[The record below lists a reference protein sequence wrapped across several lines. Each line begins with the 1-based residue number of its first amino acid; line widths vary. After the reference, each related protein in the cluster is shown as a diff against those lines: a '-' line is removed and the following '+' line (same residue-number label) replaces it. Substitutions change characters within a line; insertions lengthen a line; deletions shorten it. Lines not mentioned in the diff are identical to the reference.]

1 MIMYA
6 LDFNLLRKKNNS
18 FGGITIL
25 VDANRGR
32 RRAAQVIRLR
42 QWCDHKIT
50 RINSSDGVHGA
61 RRRGQG
67 QRRSAFGTF
76 VFSRSWH
83 EFKHTI
89 YNNLKHTERCV
100 SFYSSS
106 FVFNLHMY
114 SYQCVFVYVCVG
126 VYREGKRYIKLEQ
139 ILKWIGWIFFFAI
152 FFLFFFLLVP
162 TCVSF
167 LSKSYIVTNVSFFW
181 W

>member
-1 MIMYA
+1 MEQDEGDRDNDVVHSGRLSFLG
-6 LDFNLLRKKNNS
+6 LDMNLSTL
-18 FGGITIL
+18 FTTIL
-25 VDANRGR
+25 NTLNG
-32 RRAAQVIRLR
+32 
-42 QWCDHKIT
+42 
-50 RINSSDGVHGA
+50 
-61 RRRGQG
+61 
-67 QRRSAFGTF
+67 
-76 VFSRSWH
+76 
-83 EFKHTI
+83 
-89 YNNLKHTERCV
+89 V

-114 SYQCVFVYVCVG
+114 SYQCVFVCVCVG